1 LGTKVH
7 FVTDGAGTPL
17 AALLSPAQQHDATLF
32 VDVIE
37 AARMRRTGRRS
48 HELPSCLVADKG
60 YDSDPLRTWT
70 RRRHMQPVIPRR
82 SHSGATRPNPDFD
95 REAYRG
101 RNVVERCT
109 SWLKECRRVLTRF
122 EKLAV
127 NYLAMVGLAMI
138 QRYLRMLF
146 SDRP

>member
-32 VDVIE
+32 IDVVE
-37 AARMRRTGRRS
+37 TARMPRTSWRS
-48 HELPSCLVADKG
+48 RELPSRLVADKG
-60 YDSDPLRTWT
+60 YDSDPLRAWT

-82 SHSGATRPNPDFD
+82 SYCGSTRPNPDFD
-95 REAYRG
+95 RKAYRS
-101 RNVVERCT
+101 RNVVERCA

-138 QRYLRMLF
+138 QRYLRLLF
-146 SDRP
+146 SDGP